1 MKERFFD
8 GDIKLLCDKDIKY
21 VFVLDIFEKVVKMVW
36 EWIEE
41 YIGDMGES
49 VINSNCWFLVVSIE
63 EKLFLIYCKKILSY
77 CG

>member
-41 YIGDMGES
+41 YIGGMGES
-49 VINSNCWFLVVSIE
+49 VINSNC
-63 EKLFLIYCKKILSY
+63 
-77 CG
+77 